1 MDYDT
6 CRMKFSESE
15 VLMRKSQQK
24 IMMNKVK
31 DFIKDFTMIQQDYEK
46 KIQERL
52 IRQYSIINPNDDVT
66 KNVNT
71 DNRYQVFA
79 DEVYK
84 IHYNYNILVL

>member
-1 MDYDT
+1 
-6 CRMKFSESE
+6 MKFSESE